1 MMIKTCIQ
9 CAGREVEPVEGGTCP
24 YCGGCDFLEPSVED
38 DDVEVDTSAE
48 TPQAKAKKG
57 KK

>member
-1 MMIKTCIQ
+1 MIKTCIQ

-24 YCGGCDFLEPSVED
+24 YCGGCDFLEIDQVD
-38 DDVEVDTSAE
+38 DTEVDTSAE